1 MVIASLRPL
10 RQIATEGERA
20 IEQLTVKQVVAW
32 FVKDGKIRREQGT
45 DAAFLD
51 L

>member
-1 MVIASLRPL
+1 MRHE
-10 RQIATEGERA
+10 RQIATEAEIP
-20 IEQLTVKQVVAW
+20 IEQLTVKQVVAR
-32 FVKDGKIRREQGT
+32 FVKDGKIPTQQGV

>member
-10 RQIATEGERA
+10 RQIATEAQRA
-20 IEQLTVKQVVAW
+20 IEQLTLKQVVAR
-32 FVKDGKIRREQGT
+32 FVKDGKIRTQLGV